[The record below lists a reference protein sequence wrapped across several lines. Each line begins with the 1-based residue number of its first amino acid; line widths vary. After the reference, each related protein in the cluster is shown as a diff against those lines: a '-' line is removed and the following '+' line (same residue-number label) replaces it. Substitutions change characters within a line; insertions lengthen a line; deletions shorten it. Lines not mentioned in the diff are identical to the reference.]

1 MKICRREHVGRALER
16 LMSAT
21 NTKAPTGG
29 NGENRDLPSG
39 PCFLLLNLYGGDFN
53 QFIDAMRIGAP
64 EGQRDNSPGQM
75 SGASAA
81 LGADAPKFFSLSSRG
96 GRRGPGRGGP
106 SSPMLLGRSR
116 LVGSCHPCA
125 SNRGRQFIP

>member
-81 LGADAPKFFSLSSRG
+81 LGYEFPKRSKALQRRNPRRACALRMAAIPHSCCLAVGPIPKGCQNIAG
-96 GRRGPGRGGP
+96 G
-106 SSPMLLGRSR
+106 
-116 LVGSCHPCA
+116 
-125 SNRGRQFIP
+125 